1 MAGVSTG
8 TIWPAEQTQTC
19 TNRWLCIRRALT
31 KKEEDEIKKLIKP
44 MKKVKTEDEWN
55 QKYQEGFDTLV
66 DDHDYVVVEE
76 FNERV
81 QEEKKSMKF
90 KKTVPAED
98 QAEDEE
104 SKEEQEFTEWFAL
117 RVQ

>member
-1 MAGVSTG
+1 M
-8 TIWPAEQTQTC
+8 
-19 TNRWLCIRRALT
+19 
-31 KKEEDEIKKLIKP
+31 
-44 MKKVKTEDEWN
+44 
-55 QKYQEGFDTLV
+55 

-90 KKTVPAED
+90 KKTAPTED
-98 QAEDEE
+98 QVEDEE

-117 RVQ
+117 RV